1 MIRPAIG
8 DIVLL
13 QPHTPKYDLADAL
26 IIEVTDEMS
35 FCLAAIPDTYLAGHL
50 DLILNPAETTLD
62 YGIAVLSHV
71 GVWVDNYQI
80 NSVEGHV
87 ASEVVDAVSN
97 ARLGIPPNAGRVGV
111 HSLDPAFDPRWPAL
125 KQIAEDFG
133 LAFSITLVPNP
144 PLMDVKTFKTRL
156 LRVLHRWDQVTDSKE
171 SLGDKEVV
179 EIKVTLIEL
188 GEWIEQHPDSYSM
201 ATFIYQTE
209 EIHNAVRRK
218 TSQLV
223 NA

>member
-1 MIRPAIG
+1 MIRPAVG

-13 QPHTPKYDLADAL
+13 QPHAPVFDLADAL
-26 IIEVTDEMS
+26 VIEVADEMS
-35 FCLAAIPDTYLAGHL
+35 FCLAAIPDTFLAGHL
-50 DLILNPAETTLD
+50 DLILNPAETTLE

-97 ARLGIPPNAGRVGV
+97 ARLGIPPSAGRVGV

-133 LAFSITLVPNP
+133 LAFSIALVPNP
-144 PLMDVKTFKTRL
+144 PLMDLKTFRARYAGMLRL
-156 LRVLHRWDQVTDSKE
+156 WDDAIDQRRTLADS
-171 SLGDKEVV
+171 
-179 EIKVTLIEL
+179 EIANIRLTLIEL
-188 GEWIEQHPDSYSM
+188 GEWVEQHPNNYSIQM
-201 ATFIYQTE
+201 FNHDTSDIQ
-209 EIHNAVRRK
+209 NAVRCR
-218 TSQLV
+218 SNQLV
-223 NA
+223 PA